1 MYSFCSYRITQNF
14 ISQINVLNNMN
25 KIVLFSFVIM
35 LGASSCKF
43 FQGEKPAEVAIDSVK
58 VKADAKLK
66 ADSIAAATK
75 KVHHA
80 APAHHAA
87 KAHGKKHH

>member
-58 VKADAKLK
+58 IKADAKLK
-66 ADSIAAATK
+66 SDSIAAATK
-75 KVHHA
+75 KA
-80 APAHHAA
+80 KPAHHAP